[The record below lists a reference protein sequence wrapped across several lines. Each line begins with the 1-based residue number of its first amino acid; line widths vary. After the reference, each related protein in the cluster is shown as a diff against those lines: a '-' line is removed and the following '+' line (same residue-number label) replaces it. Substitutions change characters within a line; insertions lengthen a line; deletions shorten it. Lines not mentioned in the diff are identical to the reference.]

1 MKQVFSF
8 LMPIFVATPIFFS
21 GLEGKEEAALNHKV
35 GAPSEKQH
43 PSAGAEAAKKE
54 KENVSKAFTGKIVG
68 NKVRM
73 RLSPDLE
80 SNVIAELTKDDLV
93 VVRGEKGDFYA
104 VEPPSHLKA
113 YIFRGFVI
121 NNVVEGDRVNVRL
134 SPDREAPVVGHYSS
148 GDTVHG
154 EICAEDSRWLTIP
167 IPSQTNFYIAKEY
180 IEYAGNIEL
189 KKVHD
194 KRKQTVTELLDSA
207 TLLSQSEMLKPF
219 NEIDIERISQSFQ
232 AIASDYA
239 DFPKIIEDATKRLST
254 IQEEYLH
261 KKVSFLE
268 SKGGKLPTQK
278 GAQKG
283 EGHMEPLSPTDRMK
297 VWEPIEE
304 SLYLTWSTMHHAKT
318 MEDFYKDQKLKGK
331 KISGILELY
340 KEPVKNK
347 PGDYLLKDKDLPV
360 AYLYST
366 HLNLEEYVGKRVE
379 FIVAPRQNN
388 NFAFPAYYVLDANE

>member
-1 MKQVFSF
+1 
-8 LMPIFVATPIFFS
+8 
-21 GLEGKEEAALNHKV
+21 
-35 GAPSEKQH
+35 
-43 PSAGAEAAKKE
+43 
-54 KENVSKAFTGKIVG
+54 
-68 NKVRM
+68 M
-73 RLSPDLE
+73 R
-80 SNVIAELTKDDLV
+80 
-93 VVRGEKGDFYA
+93 
-104 VEPPSHLKA
+104 
-113 YIFRGFVI
+113 
-121 NNVVEGDRVNVRL
+121 
-134 SPDREAPVVGHYSS
+134 
-148 GDTVHG
+148 G

-232 AIASDYA
+232 TIVNDYA

-254 IQEEYLH
+254 IQEEYLY
-261 KKVSFLE
+261 KKISFLE
-268 SKGGKLPTQK
+268 SKGGKLPIQK
-278 GAQKG
+278 IAQKG
-283 EGHMEPLSPTDRMK
+283 EGQVEPLSPTDRMK

-347 PGDYLLKDKDLPV
+347 PGDYLLKDKDLPI

-379 FIVAPRQNN
+379 FVVVPRQNN